1 MPSSSSGF
9 LPTVTQPDR
18 VYTVTEINQLVR
30 QILEDTVGTVWVEG
44 EISNFVQ
51 ASSGHRY
58 FSLKDE
64 GASLKC
70 AMWKGTGRLDFK
82 PADGLRIRAY
92 GRMSTYP
99 PRGDYQLIVTQMLA
113 IGIGP
118 LEVAFQK
125 LKDRLLREGLF
136 AEERKR
142 PLPRFPESVGI
153 VTSPTGAA
161 IEDMRRTVAA
171 RHPALRL
178 VLHPARVQGEG
189 AAEEIVAGIESLNA
203 RPDIDVIIVGR
214 GGGSLEDLWPFNEEI
229 VARAIFESRLPIISA
244 VGHEVDFTITDFV
257 ADLRAATPTA
267 AAQLVTE
274 DWVLVR
280 EQMPHLRE
288 RLMRAV
294 TSLLQE
300 KSQHTERLRQSHA
313 LRRPADLFL
322 QWMQRV
328 DEMGLRLTRGIQQ
341 EERRQT
347 QRLEALSGRLT
358 ALSPEHVLQR
368 GYSITRRVGDPKALR
383 EAAGAKP
390 GDQLETRL
398 AAGVIISRTEESRP

>member
-1 MPSSSSGF
+1 MPHSSL
-9 LPTVTQPDR
+9 LPAVTQPDR
-18 VYTVTEINQLVR
+18 VYSVTEISQLVR
-30 QILEDTVGTVWVEG
+30 QILEDTIATVWVEG

-125 LKDRLLREGLF
+125 LKERLLREGLF

-142 PLPRFPESVGI
+142 PLPRFPETVGI

-161 IEDMRRTVAA
+161 IEDMRRTVVA

-178 VLHPARVQGEG
+178 ILHPARVQGEG
-189 AAEEIVAGIESLNA
+189 AAEEIVAGIEALNSK
-203 RPDIDVIIVGR
+203 PGIDAIIVGR

-229 VARAIFESRLPIISA
+229 VARAIFESRLPVISA
-244 VGHEVDFTITDFV
+244 VGHEVDFTISDFV
-257 ADLRAATPTA
+257 ADIRAATPTA

-274 DWVLVR
+274 DWVLAR
-280 EQMPHLRE
+280 EEMPHLRE

-294 TSLLQE
+294 TSLIQQRT
-300 KSQHTERLRQSHA
+300 QHIDRLRQSHA

-328 DEMGLRLTRGIQQ
+328 DEMGLRLTRAALQDQ
-341 EERRQT
+341 RRQA
-347 QRLEALSGRLT
+347 QRIEALSGRLT
-358 ALSPEHVLQR
+358 ALSPEHVLLR
-368 GYSITRRVGDPKALR
+368 GYSITRRVGDSRALR
-383 EAAGAKP
+383 AASETKP
-390 GDQLETRL
+390 GEQLETRL
-398 AAGVIISRTEESRP
+398 ASGIIISRTEETRP